1 MNISFNIEGHAW
13 VVPKAVQSIQIEQ
26 EMGWPEGWSIR
37 YSGVRKRHW
46 VDHPESNGELGAKA
60 ALQALKAAK
69 MTLKEVDLIIFAGA
83 TYDYPL
89 PNQSS
94 IIKSKLDKSN
104 AVNIACIDVDTTC
117 LSFISALEIAI
128 DKIAMGRAETILLVS
143 SEVASNGLDSENR
156 ETYTLFG
163 DAAAAFVLKK
173 GNNITLMNSMLKTYS
188 AGAYDTII
196 EGGGNKMPPKIYDF
210 DAKTHSFRMNGK
222 RLLRLAKRELP
233 IFMTEF
239 FGAIGINP
247 KKIEHCIPHQASK
260 SGLIIFESCFPL
272 KKYGVKVVST
282 LEDYGNCIA
291 ASIPMTL
298 SMHLEKNQ
306 IIDGERCLLVG
317 TSAGFG
323 IGAALLQFN
332 KIT

>member
-1 MNISFNIEGHAW
+1 MNLSFNIAGHAW
-13 VVPKAVQSIQIEQ
+13 TVPKAVQSIQIEK
-26 EMGWPEGWSIR
+26 EMGWPEGWSMR

-46 VDHPESNGELGAKA
+46 VDHPDSNGELGAKS
-60 ALQALKAAK
+60 ALKALEAAK
-69 MTLKEVDLIIFAGA
+69 MSLKKVDLIIFAGA

-104 AVNIACIDVDTTC
+104 TLNIPCGDVDTTC
-117 LSFISALEIAI
+117 LSFITGLEIAVE
-128 DKIAMGRAETILLVS
+128 KIALEKAETILLIS
-143 SEVASNGLDSENR
+143 SEVASNGLNPDSR
-156 ETYTLFG
+156 EVYTLFG
-163 DAAAAFVLKK
+163 DASAAFVITK
-173 GNNITLMNSMLKTYS
+173 GKNITLMNSMLKTYS
-188 AGAYDTII
+188 EGVYDTII
-196 EGGGNKMPPKIYDF
+196 KGGGNKMPPKMYDF
-210 DAKTHSFRMNGK
+210 DARNHSFQMNGK
-222 RLLRLAKRELP
+222 RLLRLGKRELP
-233 IFMTEF
+233 IFMKEF
-239 FGAIGINP
+239 FSTIGINP

-260 SGLIIFESCFPL
+260 AGLIIFESCFPL
-272 KKYGVKVVST
+272 KKYGVRVVST

-306 IIDGERCLLVG
+306 IIEGERCLLVG

-332 KIT
+332 KIA